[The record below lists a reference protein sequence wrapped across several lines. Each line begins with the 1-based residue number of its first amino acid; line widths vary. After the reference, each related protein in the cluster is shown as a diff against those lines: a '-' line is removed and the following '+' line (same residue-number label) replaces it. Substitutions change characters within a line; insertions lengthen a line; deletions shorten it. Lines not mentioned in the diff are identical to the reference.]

1 MIINTMDLKRA
12 QFPPEVTIVINR
24 LEQAGFA
31 AYAVGGCVRD
41 LLRGEQPYDWDVA
54 TDAKPED
61 IQRVFPESFYTN
73 AFGTVVV
80 QIGKEFPDAPDNLK
94 EIEVTTYRVESAY
107 TDSRHPEEVHFVR
120 DIAEDLAR
128 RDFTINAMA
137 LRWTQGKPELLDPF
151 GGAAD
156 LERRIIKAVGK
167 PDERFTEDALRLMR
181 AVRLATQLDFT
192 LDERTLGSIKKNAGL
207 LRNISA
213 ERVRD
218 ELMKIIALDRA
229 EDGVRL
235 LESAGLLHYII
246 PELEEGIN
254 VTQNKHHIYTVWEHN
269 VRSLGY
275 AVQYHN
281 NADVRLASLLHD
293 IAKPRTKRGEGEYAT
308 FYGHEVVGA
317 RMAKEILR
325 RLKFPHHTLDKVVLL
340 IRYHLFY
347 YNVGEVTESSVRRLV
362 NKVGEENIAD
372 LVALRV
378 AERKGSGTPKAKP
391 YKLRHLEFMVE
402 KVLRDPISVKTM
414 AVNGSDLMQCLG
426 LASGPKIGLLLNA
439 LFEEVLDDSAK
450 NNKDYLI
457 CRAGELQDLS
467 EDTLQALAQKGKEKM
482 QKREEA
488 ELGTIKKKHFV
499 E

>member
-24 LEQAGFA
+24 LERAGFA

-80 QIGKEFPDAPDNLK
+80 QISKEFPDAPDNLK

-156 LERRIIKAVGK
+156 LERRVIKAVGK

-192 LDERTLGSIKKNAGL
+192 IDERTLGSIKKNAGL

-213 ERVRD
+213 
-218 ELMKIIALDRA
+218 
-229 EDGVRL
+229 
-235 LESAGLLHYII
+235 
-246 PELEEGIN
+246 
-254 VTQNKHHIYTVWEHN
+254 
-269 VRSLGY
+269 
-275 AVQYHN
+275 
-281 NADVRLASLLHD
+281 
-293 IAKPRTKRGEGEYAT
+293 
-308 FYGHEVVGA
+308 
-317 RMAKEILR
+317 
-325 RLKFPHHTLDKVVLL
+325 
-340 IRYHLFY
+340 
-347 YNVGEVTESSVRRLV
+347 
-362 NKVGEENIAD
+362 
-372 LVALRV
+372 
-378 AERKGSGTPKAKP
+378 
-391 YKLRHLEFMVE
+391 
-402 KVLRDPISVKTM
+402 
-414 AVNGSDLMQCLG
+414 
-426 LASGPKIGLLLNA
+426 
-439 LFEEVLDDSAK
+439 
-450 NNKDYLI
+450 
-457 CRAGELQDLS
+457 
-467 EDTLQALAQKGKEKM
+467 
-482 QKREEA
+482 
-488 ELGTIKKKHFV
+488 
-499 E
+499 